1 MANVSYTVSPR
12 ALNLYEAFTI
22 VIQDYQAKHA
32 GHRFNA
38 SLGYLS
44 GGKWVPIDSAD
55 SQSHGSI
62 DPFTGN
68 LSIYLDTNYVGG
80 RISGRSGSFLVTA
93 WRDDEFWDEVQGG
106 DGVPPHATISVTVY
120 KPATRPSVGSV
131 TLSPVQP
138 QGLPQDFAGRYIAG
152 ITSVRVRATVTVD
165 SIATGTHTLR
175 LSWPGSAGIT
185 RSFTG
190 SSYTLD
196 AQTTPVT
203 ENGSITV
210 TVTDSLG
217 ATGSGSAALNEVL
230 PYVPPSAEI
239 QELGRCDAQGALQEG
254 GAYYRINAI
263 ARIYTELEGNAVT
276 KFTACLN
283 GQSTPDNLTSGVTS
297 ILGGSMDAVAAY
309 TVTVTIQDRVTGEQ
323 RREFRLA
330 GLLRDFVLKRYG
342 HFSHL
347 GIGCTPTQQSGCSIQ
362 LPAGGSLIIGGQDI
376 IAALLARI
384 EALENA

>member
-12 ALNLYEAFTI
+12 ALNKGELVHV
-22 VIQDYQAKHA
+22 VIKD
-32 GHRFNA
+32 
-38 SLGYLS
+38 YLS
-44 GGKWVPIDSAD
+44 LHDGHHFTVSIGTMSSGKWHSLESVVSDDTILEGNDLPVHIDTDYLSFSGSSA
-55 SQSHGSI
+55 
-62 DPFTGN
+62 
-68 LSIYLDTNYVGG
+68 
-80 RISGRSGSFLVTA
+80 SFLVTA
-93 WRDDEFWDEVQGG
+93 WRDDEDEWYYDMDGS
-106 DGVPPHATISVTVY
+106 GVPPHATVSITVY
-120 KPATRPSVGSV
+120 RSASRPSVGSV
-131 TLSPVQP
+131 SLSPVQP
-138 QGLPQDFAGRYIAG
+138 EGLSPDFAGRYIAG
-152 ITSVRVRATVTVD
+152 ITAARVLATVSVD
-165 SIATGTHTLR
+165 SLATGTHTLR

-203 ENGSITV
+203 ENGSVTV
-210 TVTDSLG
+210 TVTDSLSG
-217 ATGSGSAALNEVL
+217 TGSGSAALNEVL

-276 KFTACLN
+276 KLTACLN
-283 GQSTPDNLTSGVTS
+283 GQSTPDDLTSGVTG
-297 ILGGSMDAVAAY
+297 ILGGDMDAVAAY
-309 TVTVTIQDRVTGEQ
+309 TVTVTVQDRVTGEQ

-342 HFSHL
+342 HSSHL
-347 GIGCTPTQQSGCSIQ
+347 GIGCTPAPPQSGSSIQ
-362 LPAGGSLIIGGQDI
+362 LPAGGSLIIGGQDV

>member
-12 ALNLYEAFTI
+12 ALNKGELVHV
-22 VIQDYQAKHA
+22 VIQDYLSLHD
-32 GHRFNA
+32 GHSFTVSIGTMSSGKWH
-38 SLGYLS
+38 SLESVVSDNTILEGNDLPVHISTGYLS
-44 GGKWVPIDSAD
+44 FSGSSA
-55 SQSHGSI
+55 
-62 DPFTGN
+62 
-68 LSIYLDTNYVGG
+68 
-80 RISGRSGSFLVTA
+80 SFLVTA
-93 WRDDEFWDEVQGG
+93 WRDDEDEWYYYM
-106 DGVPPHATISVTVY
+106 DSSGVPPHATVSITVY
-120 KPATRPSVGSV
+120 RSASRPRVGSV
-131 TLSPVQP
+131 SLSPVQP
-138 QGLPQDFAGRYIAG
+138 EGLSPDFAGRYIAG
-152 ITSVRVRATVTVD
+152 ITSVRVLATVTVD

-203 ENGSITV
+203 ENGSVTV

-217 ATGSGSAALNEVL
+217 GTGSGSAALNDVL

-283 GQSTPDNLTSGVTS
+283 GQSTPDDLTSGVTS

-342 HFSHL
+342 HSSHL